1 MSLQE
6 MYYISEMFVGVA
18 VISSIVFVA
27 LQLKQNT
34 YMLNQTMAD
43 DRKKRID
50 WLTETICLDG
60 DFRDFHRRIGIEYDQ
75 MNEDERYRA
84 FWLGV
89 RSLHSTLDELVSYFD
104 GNITDSEFRVLELN
118 LKNAKSRPH
127 VEAAY
132 QSLKASYPISV
143 QTFWEDLEIGD
154 QSALAPAISLDA
166 AKTAI
171 VKN

>member
-1 MSLQE
+1 
-6 MYYISEMFVGVA
+6 
-18 VISSIVFVA
+18 
-27 LQLKQNT
+27 
-34 YMLNQTMAD
+34 
-43 DRKKRID
+43 
-50 WLTETICLDG
+50 
-60 DFRDFHRRIGIEYDQ
+60 

-89 RSLHSTLDELVSYFD
+89 RSLHSMLDELVGYFD

-132 QSLKASYPISV
+132 QSLKASYPMSV
-143 QTFWEDLEIGD
+143 QNFWEDLEIGD
-154 QSALAPAISLDA
+154 QSALAPALSLDA

>member
-50 WLTETICLDG
+50 WLTETICLDS

-89 RSLHSTLDELVSYFD
+89 RSLHSMLDELVGYFD

-154 QSALAPAISLDA
+154 QSALAPALSLDA